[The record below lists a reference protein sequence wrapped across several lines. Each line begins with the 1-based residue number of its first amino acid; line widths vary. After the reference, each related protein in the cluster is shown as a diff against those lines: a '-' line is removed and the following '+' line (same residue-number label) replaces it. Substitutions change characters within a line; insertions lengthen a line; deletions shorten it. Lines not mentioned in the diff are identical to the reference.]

1 MCQTPL
7 GIVDRWMDKNEE
19 LANYPLETFIWCK
32 MQTVVCLLTLKSW
45 LKQEAERLLRPWPKI
60 QQKSLEL
67 SQQPGLGMDI
77 RYRKRWWELKFAV
90 SIIRIFF
97 HPSVLHVYHTNVNLM
112 TREVSQ
118 TEPSFVILTETE
130 WLSHF
135 CRSRGILYLDKTIST
150 QELNVFVFL
159 WLNIQLT
166 RIILT
171 CILRI

>member
-1 MCQTPL
+1 
-7 GIVDRWMDKNEE
+7 
-19 LANYPLETFIWCK
+19 

-45 LKQEAERLLRPWPKI
+45 LKQEAEKVSKAVTQNSTEKFGVESAARP
-60 QQKSLEL
+60 
-67 SQQPGLGMDI
+67 GMDI

-118 TEPSFVILTETE
+118 TELPLLWF
-130 WLSHF
+130 WLRLSGSLYLG
-135 CRSRGILYLDKTIST
+135 RSRGILYLDKTIST
-150 QELNVFVFL
+150 QELNVFIFL

-166 RIILT
+166 RIIFT